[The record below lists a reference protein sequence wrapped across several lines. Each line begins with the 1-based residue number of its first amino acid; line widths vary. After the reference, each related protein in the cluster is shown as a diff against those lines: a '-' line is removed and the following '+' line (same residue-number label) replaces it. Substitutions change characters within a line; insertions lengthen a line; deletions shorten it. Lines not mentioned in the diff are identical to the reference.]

1 MGTEFKR
8 PGLNDLLNVVQT
20 GDVLMVTALDRPV
33 RDMLGLL
40 ELINRLATM
49 GVELKVLDMPVG
61 AQDVAGGGQ
70 LVALVTAG
78 VADIERANISWRT
91 NQGQEWAKLAGRCWS
106 ISRARMR
113 TTKIPWILTQT
124 PLSLSLFQ
132 SVPAG
137 EVGSALARAPLSG

>member
-1 MGTEFKR
+1 
-8 PGLNDLLNVVQT
+8 
-20 GDVLMVTALDRPV
+20 MVTALGRPV

-61 AQDVAGGGQ
+61 AQDVAGGSQ

-78 VADIERANISWRT
+78 VSDIERANSSWRT
-91 NQGQEWAKLAGRCWS
+91 NQRLEWAKLSGRCCS

-113 TTKIPWILTQT
+113 TTKISWILTQ
-124 PLSLSLFQ
+124 SLYPCHCFNR
-132 SVPAG
+132 PG
-137 EVGSALARAPLSG
+137 R